1 MKSSIVLV
9 IFVTTTLL
17 ACGKTEQATAPAPA
31 MDAPPTPASVPADT
45 PETAAPTGAPIVP
58 DYTPAVPPV
67 VAMPVTPAKPASP
80 PAAKS
85 TAPVAPTPP
94 AAVAPASPKAPEAA
108 PASPKPNLARGEQ
121 VYRQSCAV
129 CHDKGVAGAP
139 KISDTAAW
147 SPRLARG
154 MDAMYATALN
164 GKGAMPPKGGNPA
177 LSEAD
182 VKAAVDYLAAQSR

>member
-1 MKSSIVLV
+1 M
-9 IFVTTTLL
+9 TTEPAAEPAAPAETV
-17 ACGKTEQATAPAPA
+17 TAPPPV
-31 MDAPPTPASVPADT
+31 APPQ
-45 PETAAPTGAPIVP
+45 APTKPVKPVP
-58 DYTPAVPPV
+58 
-67 VAMPVTPAKPASP
+67 P
-80 PAAKS
+80 PAAKP
-85 TAPVAPTPP
+85 APVAPATPP
-94 AAVAPASPKAPEAA
+94 KTPEAA
-108 PASPKPNLARGEQ
+108 PAAPKPDLARGEQ

-139 KISDTAAW
+139 KTGDATAW

-164 GKGAMPPKGGNPA
+164 GKGAMPAKGGNPA

>member
-9 IFVTTTLL
+9 MFATTTLL
-17 ACGKTEQATAPAPA
+17 ACGKTDEAPAPAVEAPQATAPAPA
-31 MDAPPTPASVPADT
+31 ATPITPEPAAAPVASG
-45 PETAAPTGAPIVP
+45 ETAAP
-58 DYTPAVPPV
+58 PAV
-67 VAMPVTPAKPASP
+67 VAAPAMPAKPASP
-80 PAAKS
+80 SATKPA
-85 TAPVAPTPP
+85 APVAPTPSATP
-94 AAVAPASPKAPEAA
+94 EAIPTAPKAD
-108 PASPKPNLARGEQ
+108 LVRGEQ

-139 KISDTAAW
+139 RISDTAAW

-177 LSEAD
+177 LGETD

>member
-9 IFVTTTLL
+9 TVATLALL
-17 ACGKTEQATAPAPA
+17 ACGKADEAPPASGPAPA
-31 MDAPPTPASVPADT
+31 MDSPPPAAPAT
-45 PETAAPTGAPIVP
+45 PEPVTDAAE
-58 DYTPAVPPV
+58 AVPP
-67 VAMPVTPAKPASP
+67 AAPATAPEPVPPPKASAPSVPP
-80 PAAKS
+80 PAAAP
-85 TAPVAPTPP
+85 APVA
-94 AAVAPASPKAPEAA
+94 APAPAPAPAQKTPDAA
-108 PASPKPNLARGEQ
+108 PAAPRSDLARGEQ

-139 KISDTAAW
+139 RTGDAAAW

-164 GKGAMPPKGGNPA
+164 GKGAMPAKGGNPA

-182 VKAAVDYLAAQSR
+182 VKSAVDYLAAQLR